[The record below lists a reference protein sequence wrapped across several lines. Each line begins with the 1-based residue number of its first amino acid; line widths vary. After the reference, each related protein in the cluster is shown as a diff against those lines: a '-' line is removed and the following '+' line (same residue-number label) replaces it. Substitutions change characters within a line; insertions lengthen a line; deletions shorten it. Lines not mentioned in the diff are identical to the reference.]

1 MAITEDQVYEK
12 VPVNDVISENE
23 ETQIPSYGYGI
34 RHVQA
39 IILFICML
47 VGYMARTHL
56 GVTIVA
62 MTSVIAHEK
71 PGLNMTVMEAN
82 GTGLNITDA
91 LDFNITS
98 AGSEIFILNS
108 SSEGSIWNV
117 YRTYDWSKPIH
128 DLILG
133 AFFVGYCIA
142 MFPTG
147 MICQRFGGKLPL
159 QISLLINGIVTLA
172 TPSVAVWGGWKAVYC
187 CRVIQGL
194 SQAGLYPSAHSLLAK
209 WVPVSEKATISSFV
223 YTGTLLGTVIA
234 FQIAGLLASTAAGW
248 PSIFWITGALCI
260 ATCLMLTVF
269 GAASPDLHKTISED
283 EKNYILGKIDDGVKK
298 KAAKAPWKHIFT
310 SIPVWSTFVTHT
322 AAGICFVFL
331 FTQIPSYMHYI
342 LGFNV
347 KDSGL
352 LSSLPYIASSIANI
366 AFGVFFD
373 FCINRG
379 YLSTKNA
386 RRVCSSLAAWGP
398 AVCLVSVSF
407 THNSGL
413 AVFLLIMA
421 VGLTAGIHSGWMVNY
436 IDLSPNFSGSLIA
449 TGNTFSTIGITL
461 LPVLV
466 SNVVID
472 VYDRHQWRIVLFVMA
487 TITSVCNAVFV
498 IFMSADKQ
506 PWDQIDDEENVA
518 VEKSTEITVE
528 KNEPERNVLN
538 MDR

>member
-1 MAITEDQVYEK
+1 MANTKKNQLYGK

-23 ETQIPSYGYGI
+23 ETHVPSYGYGI

-39 IILFICML
+39 VILFICML

-62 MTSVIAHEK
+62 MTNEK
-71 PGLNMTVMEAN
+71 SSFNMTVLEAN
-82 GTGLNITDA
+82 ETELNTTDA
-91 LDFNITS
+91 LDFNITD
-98 AGSEIFILNS
+98 AGHEIHVSNS
-108 SSEGSIWNV
+108 SNEGSILGNV
-117 YRTYDWSKPIH
+117 YRVNRKVLSFNTTFQTYDWSKPIH
-128 DLILG
+128 ELILG
-133 AFFVGYCIA
+133 AFFVGYAIA

-194 SQAGLYPSAHSLLAK
+194 SQAGLYPSAHCLLAK

-234 FQIAGLLASTAAGW
+234 FQIAGLLANTSAGW
-248 PSIFWITGALCI
+248 PSTFWITGALCI
-260 ATCLMLTVF
+260 AACLMLTVF

-283 EKNYILGKIDDGVKK
+283 EKNFILGKIDDGVKK
-298 KAAKAPWKHIFT
+298 KTAKAPWKRIFT
-310 SIPVWSTFVTHT
+310 SLPVWSAFITQSSS
-322 AAGICFVFL
+322 GICLVFL
-331 FTQIPSYMHYI
+331 FTQLPSYMHYI

-352 LSSLPYIASSIANI
+352 LSSLPYIASSFANI
-366 AFGVFFD
+366 GFGVFSD

-386 RRVCSSLAAWGP
+386 RKVCNSFAHWGP

-407 THNSGL
+407 IHNSGL
-413 AVFLLIMA
+413 AVLMLIMA
-421 VGLTAGIHSGWMVNY
+421 VALTAGIHSGWMVNF
-436 IDLSPNFSGSLIA
+436 IDLSPNYSGSLMA
-449 TGNTFSTIGITL
+449 TGNTFSTIGITF

-472 VYDRHQWRIVLFVMA
+472 AYDPHQWRIVLFVIA
-487 TITSVCNAVFV
+487 TIISICNAVFV
-498 IFMSADKQ
+498 LFMSADKQ
-506 PWDQIDDEENVA
+506 LWDQSDDEENA
-518 VEKSTEITVE
+518 EAEKAIEITLME
-528 KNEPERNVLN
+528 K
-538 MDR
+538 